1 MMDSKEIIAKAVDSS
16 QAIVIGTYIMIVISI
31 IVMVYNCW
39 MYFYIGKNYPKTVTY
54 QILGID
60 CLITCPMQ
68 IGVIAVHLG
77 SMDKYDYKL
86 ICTIAT
92 GLHCIAVIQPIVSCL
107 FLAIIP

>member
-1 MMDSKEIIAKAVDSS
+1 MMDSKETIAKAGDSS
-16 QAIVIGTYIMIVISI
+16 QAIVIGTYIMIVLSI
-31 IVMVYNCW
+31 IAMGYNCW
-39 MYFYIGKNYPKTVTY
+39 MYFYIGKSYPKTVTY